1 MLNIWQYPS
10 LNTAGSNTH
19 GTTFNS
25 SIFQTDSKTD
35 DHNKTFAF
43 DELYFCSS
51 ELLFDIK

>member
-1 MLNIWQYPS
+1 MLNIWQYLS

-19 GTTFNS
+19 GTTFNCSISHMS
-25 SIFQTDSKTD
+25 SMTD

-43 DELYFCSS
+43 DELHFCSF